1 MMTKIVSKN
10 HHFFIDKISIFY
22 MLYYIFFS
30 KYLQVFY
37 DKNFAFF
44 DKFFGPLGLGPFGS
58 FCRIKF
64 VCLCD
69 IIHEKN
75 NNFFLSYLEFYKYL
89 WYYVDIRFLGYFL
102 FQNCLCYI
110 HFVYLKNIFI
120 YLNILI
126 RIITFYLIIY
136 FVIFY
141 QNFNSL
147 YLLLA
152 IIHFIHFYFILKFIL
167 FCFILD
173 FPYS

>member
-69 IIHEKN
+69 IC
-75 NNFFLSYLEFYKYL
+75 L
-89 WYYVDIRFLGYFL
+89 IRFVCLCDILYPFLGQKKSNSYRVGFFVSSISESLFLGFL
-102 FQNCLCYI
+102 FQD
-110 HFVYLKNIFI
+110 
-120 YLNILI
+120 
-126 RIITFYLIIY
+126 TF
-136 FVIFY
+136 F
-141 QNFNSL
+141 
-147 YLLLA
+147 LLFTFSIPIWVQTDLVP
-152 IIHFIHFYFILKFIL
+152 LV
-167 FCFILD
+167 
-173 FPYS
+173 PN

>member
-44 DKFFGPLGLGPFGS
+44 DKFFGPLGPGPFGS

-69 IIHEKN
+69 ICLIRFVCLCDILYPFWVKKSN
-75 NNFFLSYLEFYKYL
+75 SYRAGFFVFLGSYFRTPSFYFFL
-89 WYYVDIRFLGYFL
+89 FL
-102 FQNCLCYI
+102 FPFWSKQTWSHWSLI
-110 HFVYLKNIFI
+110 RVSRFVYD
-120 YLNILI
+120 
-126 RIITFYLIIY
+126 RSCIY
-136 FVIFY
+136 F
-141 QNFNSL
+141 
-147 YLLLA
+147 
-152 IIHFIHFYFILKFIL
+152 
-167 FCFILD
+167 
-173 FPYS
+173 YSYISTPI

>member
-44 DKFFGPLGLGPFGS
+44 DKFFGPLGPGPFGS

-69 IIHEKN
+69 IC
-75 NNFFLSYLEFYKYL
+75 L
-89 WYYVDIRFLGYFL
+89 IRFICLCDILYPFWVKKNPTLIELDFL
-102 FQNCLCYI
+102 FFWVPISGHLL
-110 HFVYLKNIFI
+110 F
-120 YLNILI
+120 
-126 RIITFYLIIY
+126 TFY
-136 FVIFY
+136 FFY
-141 QNFNSL
+141 PHLSPNRL
-147 YLLLA
+147 GP
-152 IIHFIHFYFILKFIL
+152 IG
-167 FCFILD
+167 
-173 FPYS
+173 P

>member
-44 DKFFGPLGLGPFGS
+44 DKFFGPLGPGPFGS

-69 IIHEKN
+69 ILYPFWVKKSN
-75 NNFFLSYLEFYKYL
+75 SYRAGFFVFLGSYFRTPSFYFLLFLSPFESKQTWSHWSL
-89 WYYVDIRFLGYFL
+89 IRVSR
-102 FQNCLCYI
+102 
-110 HFVYLKNIFI
+110 FVYD
-120 YLNILI
+120 
-126 RIITFYLIIY
+126 RSCIY
-136 FVIFY
+136 F
-141 QNFNSL
+141 
-147 YLLLA
+147 
-152 IIHFIHFYFILKFIL
+152 
-167 FCFILD
+167 
-173 FPYS
+173 YSYISTPI

>member
-44 DKFFGPLGLGPFGS
+44 DKFFGPLGPGPFGS

-69 IIHEKN
+69 ILYPFWVKKSN
-75 NNFFLSYLEFYKYL
+75 SSRAGFFVFLGSYFRTPSFYFLLFLSPFESKQTWSHWSL
-89 WYYVDIRFLGYFL
+89 IRVSR
-102 FQNCLCYI
+102 
-110 HFVYLKNIFI
+110 FVYD
-120 YLNILI
+120 
-126 RIITFYLIIY
+126 RSCIY
-136 FVIFY
+136 F
-141 QNFNSL
+141 
-147 YLLLA
+147 
-152 IIHFIHFYFILKFIL
+152 
-167 FCFILD
+167 
-173 FPYS
+173 YSYISTPI